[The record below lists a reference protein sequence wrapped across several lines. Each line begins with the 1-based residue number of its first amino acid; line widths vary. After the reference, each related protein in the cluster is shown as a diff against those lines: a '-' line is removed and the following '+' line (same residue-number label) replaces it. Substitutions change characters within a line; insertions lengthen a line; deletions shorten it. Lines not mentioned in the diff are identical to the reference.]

1 MVGKGG
7 KMLEIDDADIARLE
21 QKVLLLDRASAC
33 LYLRCQRSIWWWYW
47 RQSTGERDKNGER
60 KGTVS

>member
-1 MVGKGG
+1 
-7 KMLEIDDADIARLE
+7 MLEIDDADIARLE

-33 LYLRCQRSIWWWYW
+33 LYLRCQRSICWWYW